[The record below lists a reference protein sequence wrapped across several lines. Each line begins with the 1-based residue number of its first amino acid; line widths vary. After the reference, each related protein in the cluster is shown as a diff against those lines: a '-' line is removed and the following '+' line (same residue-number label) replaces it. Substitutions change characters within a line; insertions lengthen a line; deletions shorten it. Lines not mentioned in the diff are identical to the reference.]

1 MSFWEKALGAPAA
14 PPQQATVMQPSPP
27 LPGQHSQP
35 WFIPQT
41 PQQVQPQVPQ
51 PVQYPQQPQPQEQ
64 APLKAMSARSTMS
77 CPDCG
82 SGNIFKPNGH
92 PNAMEQCY
100 HCGWNPR
107 FSHSTAGAGMPS
119 DATAPARPSKQ
130 VSTANNFNPQ
140 TIVATVS

>member
-1 MSFWEKALGAPAA
+1 MSFWEKALGAPAPA
-14 PPQQATVMQPSPP
+14 PQAPVPVQQPT
-27 LPGQHSQP
+27 SQP
-35 WFIPQT
+35 WFVPQIPT
-41 PQQVQPQVPQ
+41 PQVPQ
-51 PVQYPQQPQPQEQ
+51 QPVYPQQPPGNYPQQPQPEQ
-64 APLKAMSARSTMS
+64 APLKAQSARSTAT

-82 SGNIFKPNGH
+82 SGNIFKPTGQ

-140 TIVATVS
+140 TIVATVK